1 MHTVKL
7 LWIFLC
13 IFRWI
18 YDKMLNPDRGL
29 CCSPIHSY
37 ILELAQRMN
46 EQLNWIANQS
56 ESKASR
62 KQDYSLCLSV
72 FTISFTNS
80 ERCILTIRF
89 KCISSMCTVNL
100 ITSKDTAKERLIR
113 TCNQDVLHF
122 SCTRAPLH
130 SFYGFVLCVCWCL
143 HHRTMAT
150 IKPNLFSVRIYISR
164 I

>member
-56 ESKASR
+56 GGKASR
-62 KQDYSLCLSV
+62 KLDYSMRSSV
-72 FTISFTNS
+72 FTIAYHYKDAF
-80 ERCILTIRF
+80 TIRF
-89 KCISSMCTVNL
+89 KCTSSVCIVNL
-100 ITSKDTAKERLIR
+100 DHIQKVCVFTQL
-113 TCNQDVLHF
+113 
-122 SCTRAPLH
+122 TRCFTFL
-130 SFYGFVLCVCWCL
+130 WCL
-143 HHRTMAT
+143 SFDFTM
-150 IKPNLFSVRIYISR
+150 LSVVFITCTTSHMNSESLCY
-164 I
+164 